1 VLLLV
6 VIVIVVRFVD
16 EVVVLGR
23 RSFTTEFKEERG
35 AVRVME
41 EFSGGMARIYRFACD
56 GGRVVEYCIMLL
68 VVSVSWKMGGWTV
81 MFVEAS

>member
-6 VIVIVVRFVD
+6 VVVVVRFVE

-23 RSFTTEFKEERG
+23 RSFMTTEFKEERG

-41 EFSGGMARIYRFACD
+41 EFSGGIARIYRFTCD

-68 VVSVSWKMGGWTV
+68 VVSQCRGSWVGG
-81 MFVEAS
+81 